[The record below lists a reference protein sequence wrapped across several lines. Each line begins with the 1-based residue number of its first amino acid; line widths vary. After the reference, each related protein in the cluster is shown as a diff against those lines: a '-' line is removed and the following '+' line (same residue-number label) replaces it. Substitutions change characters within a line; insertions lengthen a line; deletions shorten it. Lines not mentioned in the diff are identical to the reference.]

1 VSYQRRIPA
10 LALAAG
16 LPALAVALVFVW
28 RAAWPPWAHVTVTV
42 LLAGPW
48 LGLAA
53 LLRSQLIRP
62 LQTMANVL
70 AAYRGGD
77 YSMRVRAEGT
87 DRALGLVSHEVNA
100 LGEALRT
107 ERLGTMEAT
116 ALLRGVLQEIDV
128 AVFAFDAEDRL
139 WLVNWAGAQLLDR
152 PARSLNGRPAGDL
165 GLARFLGGETPRVVQ
180 MTFPGGSGRWE
191 VRRTRLRHEGRP
203 QTLLVLSDLSRVLR
217 EEERRAWQRLVR
229 VLGHEI
235 NNSLAPIRSI
245 AEGLRSGLDDG
256 GSAPEPE
263 DVDHGLEI
271 IAGRAAALGRFMSSY
286 ARLARLPPPELGPV
300 EVGEW
305 VRRTADLETRLEVE
319 VLPGPEATIRG
330 DADQLD
336 QLLINLLDNAVDAV
350 AETGGRVSVGWRVTD
365 LHVEILVEDDGP
377 GIADTA
383 NLFVPFFTTK
393 PQGSG
398 IGLALS
404 RQIAEAHG
412 GELTLRDRAEAPGCV
427 ARIVLPRPGASPRER

>member
-1 VSYQRRIPA
+1 MSYQRRIPA

-16 LPALAVALVFVW
+16 LPAVTVAAVFVW
-28 RAAWPPWAHVTVTV
+28 HAEWPTWARVAVTIVAAGSWV
-42 LLAGPW
+42 
-48 LGLAA
+48 GLVAI
-53 LLRSQLIRP
+53 LRHELIRP
-62 LQTMANVL
+62 LQTLANVL
-70 AAYRGGD
+70 AAFRGGD

-87 DRALGLVSHEVNA
+87 DRALGLVSHEVNE
-100 LGEALRT
+100 LGETLRS

-116 ALLRGVLQEIDV
+116 ALLRGVLEEIDV
-128 AVFAFDAEDRL
+128 AVFAFDAENRL
-139 WLVNWAGAQLLDR
+139 WLVNRAGAQLLDR
-152 PARSLNGRPAGDL
+152 PARALTGRPAAGL
-165 GLARFLGGETPRVVQ
+165 GLAPFLDGETPRVVE

-245 AEGLRSGLDDG
+245 AEGMRSGLSGDG
-256 GSAPEPE
+256 AAPGAE
-263 DVDHGLEI
+263 DLDQGLGI

-300 EVGEW
+300 DVGDW
-305 VRRTADLETRLEVE
+305 VRRAARLETRVQ
-319 VLPGPEATIRG
+319 VRVRPGHDVTIRG

-336 QLLINLLDNAVDAV
+336 QLLINLLDNAADAA
-350 AETGGRVSVGWRVTD
+350 AETGGGVSVGWRVTA
-365 LHVEILVEDDGP
+365 LHVEVLVEDEGP
-377 GIADTA
+377 GISDTA

-393 PQGSG
+393 PEGSG
-398 IGLALS
+398 IGLALG
-404 RQIAEAHG
+404 RQIAEGHG
-412 GELTLRDRAEAPGCV
+412 GTLTLENRPGDAGCL
-427 ARIVLPRPGASPRER
+427 ARVLLPRPGAHRER

>member
-1 VSYQRRIPA
+1 MSYQRRIPA

-16 LPALAVALVFVW
+16 LPAMGVALLLLW
-28 RAAWPPWAHVTVTV
+28 GEAWPLWSRIAVTA
-42 LLAGPW
+42 LLAGSW
-48 LGLAA
+48 VGLAA
-53 LLRSQLIRP
+53 VLRHQLIRP

-77 YSMRVRAEGT
+77 YSMRVRTEGT

-100 LGEALRT
+100 LGETLRT

-139 WLVNWAGAQLLDR
+139 WLVNRAGAQLLDR
-152 PARSLNGRPAGDL
+152 PARSLTGRPARGL
-165 GLARFLGGETPRVVQ
+165 GLSRFLSGETPRVVQ

-245 AEGLRSGLDDG
+245 AEGLRSGLNDG
-256 GSAPEPE
+256 GSGPEPG
-263 DVDHGLEI
+263 DLDHGLEI

-286 ARLARLPPPELGPV
+286 ARLARLPPPDLGPV
-300 EVGEW
+300 EVGAW
-305 VRRTADLETRLEVE
+305 VRRAADLETRLDVG
-319 VLPGPEATIRG
+319 VLPGPEVTIRG

-350 AETGGRVSVGWRVTD
+350 SETGGEVTVGWRVTA
-365 LHVEILVEDDGP
+365 LHVEVLVEDEGP

-393 PQGSG
+393 PEGSG
-398 IGLALS
+398 IGLALG

-412 GELTLRDRAEAPGCV
+412 GELTLRDRTDAPGCV
-427 ARIVLPRPGASPRER
+427 ARIVLPRPGAAREH